1 MRLESTGLTKEQ
13 VKEKVATYMIDTYE
27 RYDFLAETAKDMYM
41 IDERYR

>member
-27 RYDFLAETAKDMYM
+27 RIRAKVKFFMRG
-41 IDERYR
+41 ITFR